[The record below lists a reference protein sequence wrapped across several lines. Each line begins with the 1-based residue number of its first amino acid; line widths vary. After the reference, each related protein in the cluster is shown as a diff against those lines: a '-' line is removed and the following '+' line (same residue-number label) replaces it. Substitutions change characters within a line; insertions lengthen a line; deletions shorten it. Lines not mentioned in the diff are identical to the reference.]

1 MSVLRGERHKKNKT
15 RAYIMWNSV
24 NFFFFVFFSFAF
36 FFVQVLNK
44 DERNRFF
51 FC

>member
-24 NFFFFVFFSFAF
+24 KYFFSSFFSLLLFFSFKF
-36 FFVQVLNK
+36 
-44 DERNRFF
+44 
-51 FC
+51 